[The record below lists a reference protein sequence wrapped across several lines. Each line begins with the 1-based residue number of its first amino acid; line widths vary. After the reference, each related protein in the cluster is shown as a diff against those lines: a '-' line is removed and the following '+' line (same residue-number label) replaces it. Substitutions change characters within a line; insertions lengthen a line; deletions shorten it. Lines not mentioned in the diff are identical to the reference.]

1 MTICAG
7 MPLGWDN
14 PMIAQNYQLSGTN
27 GPFTVSHLA
36 VSPNAPT
43 LLFAAG
49 RGGSP
54 DRHRTLLH
62 SFHAAGFN
70 VIAPHFEM
78 LPDPV
83 PTRAELLER
92 LDQLCVAADQLAVP
106 TTRLFGIGH
115 SIGASLLLNLAGATA
130 YTIKREAIEYP
141 FSFRFTHLALL
152 APAIDF
158 FRGPN
163 ALDALSTPLT
173 VVGGSE
179 DNIIPPN
186 AIQLFADLCPPQL
199 EVSVHMEEG
208 AHHFSFMD
216 QMPPHIEDHNPE
228 ERMAVLGGLY
238 THIQQIFA
246 QKV

>member
-1 MTICAG
+1 MAAPTH
-7 MPLGWDN
+7 
-14 PMIAQNYQLSGTN
+14 QLSSSN
-27 GPFTVSHLA
+27 GPFTVTHLA
-36 VSPNAPT
+36 VGPNAPT

-54 DRHRTLLH
+54 DRHHALLT

-92 LDQLCVAADQLAVP
+92 LDRLCVAADQLVVP

-115 SIGASLLLNLAGATA
+115 SIGASLLLNLAGAKA
-130 YTIKREAIEYP
+130 YTIKREAIEHP

-186 AIQLFADLCPPQL
+186 AIQLFAGLCPAQL
-199 EVSVHMEEG
+199 EVSVHMVEG

-216 QMPPHIEDHNPE
+216 QMPPHIADHSPE
-228 ERMAVLGGLY
+228 ERMAVLNGLY